1 MTTKISVQ
9 IPETSDNVTPII
21 RQRQLPGSS
30 RSVNSPDQIITS
42 TVPDL
47 LPFTRCVC

>member
-9 IPETSDNVTPII
+9 IPETSDNVIPII
-21 RQRQLPGSS
+21 QQRQLPDSS
-30 RSVNSPDQIITS
+30 WSVNSLDQIITT